1 MAGFRRD
8 SRHAFADFGDNF
20 AERVSFMRMCFSPVR
35 PVGKEYVALHGN
47 CVCVVKIGWVGGCGC
62 VCNMCAHVSTIRAA
76 NQNPS
81 KYVHVN
87 LSIGVRLLF

>member
-47 CVCVVKIGWVGGCGC
+47 CVCVVKIGWVGGWMW
-62 VCNMCAHVSTIRAA
+62 VCMQHVRTCFNNKSSQSESFEACAC
-76 NQNPS
+76 
-81 KYVHVN
+81 
-87 LSIGVRLLF
+87 